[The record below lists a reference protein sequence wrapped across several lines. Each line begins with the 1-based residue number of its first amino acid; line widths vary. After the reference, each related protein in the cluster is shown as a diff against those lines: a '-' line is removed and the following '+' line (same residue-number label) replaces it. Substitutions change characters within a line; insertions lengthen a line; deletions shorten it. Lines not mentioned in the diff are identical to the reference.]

1 MAVVAKKENTLFINK
16 MLAKFRKPRSQF
28 AALMPISALSLSA
41 CGGGGGGETTP
52 IETSTVING
61 SVLKGQ
67 ITFALVYSDLN
78 KNGIFDTAEPSAFTD
93 QNGNFNLTTS
103 DASAKLI
110 ALGQVG
116 SIDKSTGA
124 SAETINFSGTSSGTV
139 ISPFSTAIT
148 EGGITSEELADSL
161 GLGEVDLLNFNPFAA
176 GVDATTA
183 LLVEKIS
190 HQLENVINSFTE
202 VTKGSGLT
210 AAQAKATAL
219 DSFATAA
226 KEKLALKE
234 TIDLSADADIDAIS
248 ANISKSM
255 TLTEA
260 EAEALTTK
268 LNTASTALKNVNTE
282 IKTVVDL
289 TSDATKGAFSLGQL
303 LKDQIT
309 ENISNG
315 ADIDLADSAKV
326 ALASANLAPS
336 ELIITSS
343 KITENATDLSVGTFS
358 ATDEDSSSLVYGLAG
373 TDAGKF
379 NLSETGELSLKAVAN
394 FEAQSSYALVLN
406 VEDAGGKKSASK
418 FQIDVENVNDAA
430 SGSVSITGTAKEGAI
445 LTADISKIIDE
456 DSSDIASIAKYQWL
470 RDGVEISGATSKEF
484 TLSQSD
490 VASALSL
497 NVSYKDGSDTTE
509 TFSSSATAQ
518 VENVNDAPSGVLRI
532 LGTPAQEDIL
542 SADISGLSDTD
553 GLGAFSYQWMRDG
566 TAISDETNTTLALSE
581 VDVGKKIS
589 VTVTYTDQQGTSETV
604 TSTSTNAISN
614 KNDLPTGSVT
624 LSGEAIEGQVL
635 SLDTSTIAD
644 ADGLGGFSVSWLRDG
659 ETISGAISSNYTL
672 TQQDVGASV
681 SGKVTY
687 VDGGGIT
694 ESLATSAT
702 AEIEN
707 VNDAPT
713 GSIIIS
719 GSNSEGSTLTLDTS
733 SVVDEDGLGSLTI
746 VWKAGD
752 IAITGAN
759 TSTYILTSS
768 EIGKTI
774 SAQVSYTD
782 GQGASETLTS
792 ASTLKVTNV
801 NAEPTGSLRIT
812 GTTAQ
817 GETLT
822 ADTSSIADADGL
834 GALSYQWMRDGTK
847 ITGETNASYTTANAD
862 VGTKLSATVSYTD
875 LQGTS
880 ETVSSASTNAIANK
894 NDAPTGNLVL
904 SGSNTESTTLHVDA
918 SGIADADGLGDF
930 TFTWFRDGEEIIN
943 TDTWSGGNVSV
954 QELVMSD
961 SQIQERKDVAGSE
974 KVLKIYISQGGDDIV
989 HNRNS
994 GEELSKSLTPE
1005 AWQLAYM
1012 RDNMAKLEKYI
1023 DIDFQEVSAKAES
1036 DVMFGIHPVPNKDS
1050 VSSFG
1055 EFKGSTLMMSH
1066 PGGLASPLHLETDP
1080 TKVVHTDSSKA
1091 IQTDVF
1097 LHELGHLIGLEHPWD
1112 MKEGDND
1119 QAVLTFD
1126 DPHTATLMGND
1137 GYRALNGEYLTGSE
1151 GWFYDI
1157 DMAAL
1162 ISIWGAA
1169 GATKSQF
1176 EVLQEDVGK
1185 TITATVTYTDKGGVI
1200 ETVTS
1205 NAIAAIQNVNYEPM
1219 GSINISGD
1227 AKKGSTLTLDT
1238 STLKDEDGLGTF
1250 SIEWLRDSQTIEG
1263 EEASTYTLTS
1273 SDVGKTLSAKIEY
1286 TDGQGTSEILYS
1298 TATTTVENV
1307 IPKGYTSGNIIL
1319 DSTNGTWFDR
1329 SIEVYGIEL
1338 VIAGAVAG
1346 QEKVPDEWAM
1356 KAAQTIKLMIDPD
1369 AAGVDATSQAN
1380 MIATLAGDAG
1390 TWHAGLA
1397 TGQRIGYGGGDD
1409 YNPNPLTDSGVA
1421 SYEGYETWLD
1431 SGVQNDM
1438 VWYQNSSNGA
1448 VSTAGD
1454 TDIQELLE
1462 HLMHTIHLYGVR
1474 GGVTGSEA
1482 ALNADVEQAGWNSTE
1497 LYLALKEA
1505 VDNGAFDISGY
1516 GDADYT
1522 NPNTYGVA
1530 SKEYTYV
1537 LNFGM
1542 WEFGSEF
1549 WPDKDA
1555 NGLGSLAGEWADN
1568 VRTPAGVQENNP
1580 LGYELFNKYFAPVL
1594 SKPDVATLRSMFQ
1607 DNDGGLS
1614 GYVADVFSESI
1625 GAISVINSGTK
1636 NAPVLDFYLDET
1648 KDKDSDGVT
1657 LLDDVILTF
1666 DPTAASF
1673 TSFSFANGFL
1683 GAANED
1689 SSADGTITFGAIAI
1703 SGVST
1708 DNPLF
1713 TMTMSDLDSSADFH
1727 LTVSDLNVDG
1737 VDLIGSTLIIQ
1748 EILLKNTL
1756 IVFNNVK
1763 QSKHNATRSIVC
1775 DASAA

>member
-1 MAVVAKKENTLFINK
+1 MTMAHKKENTLLINK
-16 MLAKFRKPRSQF
+16 MLAKFRKPQSQF

-41 CGGGGGGETTP
+41 CGGGGGGGTTP
-52 IETSTVING
+52 IETSTVVNG

-67 ITFALVYSDLN
+67 ITNALVFSDLN
-78 KNGIFDTAEPSAFTD
+78 SNGIFDTAEPSAFTD
-93 QNGNFNLTTS
+93 ENGNFNLTTS

-124 SAETINFSGTSSGTV
+124 SAENIDFSGTSSGTV
-139 ISPFSTAIT
+139 ISPFSTVIT
-148 EGGITSEELADSL
+148 EGGMTSEELADSL
-161 GLGEVDLLNFNPFAA
+161 GLGDVDLLNFNPFAA

-183 LLVEKIS
+183 LLVEKTS

-219 DSFATAA
+219 DSFAAAA

-234 TIDLSADADIDAIS
+234 TIDLSTDADVTAIS
-248 ANISKSM
+248 ANIAKSM
-255 TLTEA
+255 TLTVA

-289 TSDATKGAFSLGQL
+289 TSNATKGAFSLGQL

-315 ADIDLADSAKV
+315 ADIDLIDSAKV

-343 KITENATDLSVGTFS
+343 SITENATDLAVGTFS
-358 ATDEDSSSLVYGLAG
+358 ATDEDASSLVYGLAG

-379 NLSETGELSLKAVAN
+379 NLSETGQLSLKAVAN
-394 FEAQSSYALVLN
+394 FEAQSSYDVVLN

-430 SGSVSITGTAKEGAI
+430 SGSVSITGTAKEGAV

-456 DSSDIASIAKYQWL
+456 DSSDIASIAEYQWL

-518 VENVNDAPSGVLRI
+518 VENVNDAPSGI
-532 LGTPAQEDIL
+532 LKISGTPAQEDIL
-542 SADISGLSDTD
+542 TADTSGLSDTD
-553 GLGAFSYQWMRDG
+553 GLGTFSYQWMRDE
-566 TAISDETNTTLALSE
+566 TAISGETNTILTLGE
-581 VDVGKKIS
+581 TDVGKKIS

-604 TSTSTNAISN
+604 TSASTNAISN

-644 ADGLGGFSVSWLRDG
+644 ADGLGDFSISWLRDG
-659 ETISGAISSNYTL
+659 ETISGATSSNYTL

-702 AEIEN
+702 AIIEN

-733 SVVDEDGLGSLTI
+733 SVVDEDGLGSLII

-752 IAITGAN
+752 TAIAGAN

-792 ASTLKVTNV
+792 ASTLMVTNV
-801 NAEPTGSLRIT
+801 NTEPTGSLRIT

-834 GALSYQWMRDGTK
+834 GALSYQWMRDGIK
-847 ITGETNASYTTANAD
+847 ITGETNSTYTTVDAD
-862 VGTKLSATVSYTD
+862 VGAKLSAAVTYTD
-875 LQGTS
+875 LQGTA
-880 ETVSSASTNAIANK
+880 ETLTSASTTAIANK
-894 NDAPTGNLVL
+894 NDAPTGSLVL
-904 SGSNTESTTLHVDA
+904 SGSNTESTTLHADA

-961 SQIQERKDVAGSE
+961 SEIQARKDVAGAE

-989 HNRNS
+989 HNRTS

-1012 RDNMAKLEKYI
+1012 RDNMTKLEKYI
-1023 DIDFQEVSAKAES
+1023 DIDFQEVSTKAES
-1036 DVMFGIHPVPNKDS
+1036 DAMFVIHPVPNKDS

-1066 PGGLASPLHLETDP
+1066 SGGLASPLHLETDP
-1080 TKVVHTDSSKA
+1080 TKVVHTDQSKA
-1091 IQTDVF
+1091 TQIETF
-1097 LHELGHLIGLEHPWD
+1097 LHELGHLIGLDHPWD

-1119 QAVLTFD
+1119 QAVLTSD
-1126 DPHTATLMGND
+1126 DPHTATLMGY
-1137 GYRALNGEYLTGSE
+1137 GGQALNGEYPNAGNE

-1157 DMAAL
+1157 DTAAL

-1176 EVLQEDVGK
+1176 EVLQEDIGK

-1205 NAIAAIQNVNYEPM
+1205 NTIAAIQNVNYDPF

-1238 STLKDEDGLGTF
+1238 TSVKDEDGLGTF
-1250 SIEWLRDSQTIEG
+1250 SIEWLRDDFQTIVG
-1263 EEASTYTLTS
+1263 EAASTYTLTS
-1273 SDVGKTLSAKIEY
+1273 SDVGKTILAKIEY

-1298 TATTTVENV
+1298 SATTTVENV
-1307 IPKGYTSGNIIL
+1307 IAKGYTSGNIIL

-1338 VIAGAVAG
+1338 VIAGEVAG
-1346 QEKVPDEWAM
+1346 QEKVPDEWA
-1356 KAAQTIKLMIDPD
+1356 KKTAETIKLLINPD
-1369 AAGVDATSQAN
+1369 AVSVDATSQAN

-1454 TDIQELLE
+1454 NDIQELLE

-1482 ALNADVEQAGWNSTE
+1482 ALNADVEQAGWDSTE
-1497 LYLALKEA
+1497 LYFALKEA

-1522 NPNTYGVA
+1522 NPNTYAVA

-1555 NGLGSLAGEWADN
+1555 NGLGSLAPEWADN

-1636 NAPVLDFYLDET
+1636 SAPVLDFYLDET
-1648 KDKDSDGVT
+1648 KDPDDDGVSS
-1657 LLDDVILTF
+1657 LDVILTF
-1666 DPTAASF
+1666 DPTDASF
-1673 TSFSFANGFL
+1673 TSFSYANGFL
-1683 GAANED
+1683 GAANDAFAE
-1689 SSADGTITFGAIAI
+1689 DGTITFAAIALPGI
-1703 SGVST
+1703 SADS
-1708 DNPLF
+1708 PLF
-1713 TMTMSDLDSSADFH
+1713 TMTMSDLDSSADFF

-1737 VDLIGSTLIIQ
+1737 SILDGSTLI
-1748 EILLKNTL
+1748 
-1756 IVFNNVK
+1756 V
-1763 QSKHNATRSIVC
+1763 
-1775 DASAA
+1775 

>member
-1 MAVVAKKENTLFINK
+1 MTMAHKKENTLLINK
-16 MLAKFRKPRSQF
+16 MLAKFRKPQSQF

-41 CGGGGGGETTP
+41 CGGGGGGGGGGTTP
-52 IETSTVING
+52 IETSTVVNG

-67 ITFALVYSDLN
+67 ITNALVFSDLN
-78 KNGIFDTAEPSAFTD
+78 SNGIFDTAEPSAFTD
-93 QNGNFNLTTS
+93 ENGNFNLTTS

-124 SAETINFSGTSSGTV
+124 SAENIDFSGTSSGTV
-139 ISPFSTAIT
+139 ISPFSTVIT
-148 EGGITSEELADSL
+148 EGGMTSEELADSL
-161 GLGEVDLLNFNPFAA
+161 GLGDVDLLNFNPFAA

-183 LLVEKIS
+183 LLVEKTS

-219 DSFATAA
+219 DSFAAAA

-234 TIDLSADADIDAIS
+234 TIDLSTDADVTAIS
-248 ANISKSM
+248 ANIAKSM
-255 TLTEA
+255 TLTVA

-289 TSDATKGAFSLGQL
+289 TSNATKGAFSLGQL

-315 ADIDLADSAKV
+315 ADIDLVDSAKV

-336 ELIITSS
+336 ALIITSS
-343 KITENATDLSVGTFS
+343 RITENATDLSVGTFS

-379 NLSETGELSLKAVAN
+379 NLSETGQLSLKAVAN
-394 FEAQSSYALVLN
+394 FEAQSSYDVVLN

-430 SGSVSITGTAKEGAI
+430 SGSVSITGTAKEGAV

-456 DSSDIASIAKYQWL
+456 DSSDIASIAEYQWL

-518 VENVNDAPSGVLRI
+518 VENVNDAPRGI
-532 LGTPAQEDIL
+532 LKISGTPAQEDIL
-542 SADISGLSDTD
+542 TADTSGLSDTD
-553 GLGAFSYQWMRDG
+553 GLGTFSYQWMRDE
-566 TAISDETNTTLALSE
+566 TAISGETSTILTLGE
-581 VDVGKKIS
+581 TDVGKKIS

-604 TSTSTNAISN
+604 TSASTNAISN

-644 ADGLGGFSVSWLRDG
+644 ADGLGDFSISWLRDG
-659 ETISGAISSNYTL
+659 ETISGATSSNYTL

-702 AEIEN
+702 AIIEN

-733 SVVDEDGLGSLTI
+733 SVVDEDGLGSLII

-752 IAITGAN
+752 TAIAGAN

-792 ASTLKVTNV
+792 ASTLIVTNV
-801 NAEPTGSLRIT
+801 NTEPTGSLRIT

-834 GALSYQWMRDGTK
+834 GALSYQWLRDGTK
-847 ITGETNASYTTANAD
+847 ITGETNSSYTTVDAD
-862 VGTKLSATVSYTD
+862 VGAKLSATVTYTD
-875 LQGTS
+875 LQGTA
-880 ETVSSASTNAIANK
+880 ETLTSASTTAIANK
-894 NDAPTGNLVL
+894 NDAPTGSLVL
-904 SGSNTESTTLHVDA
+904 SGSNTESTTLHADA

-961 SQIQERKDVAGSE
+961 SEIQARKDVAGAE

-989 HNRNS
+989 HNRTS

-1012 RDNMAKLEKYI
+1012 RDNMTKLEKYI
-1023 DIDFQEVSAKAES
+1023 DIDFQEVSTKAES
-1036 DVMFGIHPVPNKDS
+1036 DAMFVIHPVPNKDS

-1066 PGGLASPLHLETDP
+1066 SGGLASPLHLETDP
-1080 TKVVHTDSSKA
+1080 TKVVHTDQSKA
-1091 IQTDVF
+1091 TQIETF

-1112 MKEGDND
+1112 MKDGDND
-1119 QAVLTFD
+1119 QAVLTSD
-1126 DPHTATLMGND
+1126 DPTTATLMGY
-1137 GYRALNGEYLTGSE
+1137 GGQALNGEYPNAGNE

-1205 NAIAAIQNVNYEPM
+1205 NTIAAIQNVNYDPF

-1238 STLKDEDGLGTF
+1238 TSVKDEDGLGTF
-1250 SIEWLRDSQTIEG
+1250 SIEWLRDDFQTIVG
-1263 EEASTYTLTS
+1263 EAASTYTLTS
-1273 SDVGKTLSAKIEY
+1273 SDVGKTILAKIEY

-1298 TATTTVENV
+1298 SATATVENV
-1307 IPKGYTSGNIIL
+1307 IAKGYTSGNIIL

-1338 VIAGAVAG
+1338 VIAGEVAG
-1346 QEKVPDEWAM
+1346 QEKVPDEWA
-1356 KAAQTIKLMIDPD
+1356 KKTAETIKLLINPD
-1369 AAGVDATSQAN
+1369 AVSVDATSQAN

-1409 YNPNPLTDSGVA
+1409 YNPSPLTDSGIA

-1454 TDIQELLE
+1454 NDIQELLE

-1482 ALNADVEQAGWNSTE
+1482 ALNADVEQAGWDSTE
-1497 LYLALKEA
+1497 LFFALKEA
-1505 VDNGAFDISGY
+1505 VDNGAFDIRGY

-1522 NPNTYGVA
+1522 NPNTYAVA

-1614 GYVADVFSESI
+1614 GYVADAFSESI

-1636 NAPVLDFYLDET
+1636 SAPVLDFYLDET
-1648 KDKDSDGVT
+1648 KDPDDDGVSS
-1657 LLDDVILTF
+1657 LDVILTF
-1666 DPTAASF
+1666 DPTDASF
-1673 TSFSFANGFL
+1673 TSFSYANDFL
-1683 GAANED
+1683 GAAND
-1689 SSADGTITFGAIAI
+1689 ASAEDGTITFAAIALPGI
-1703 SGVST
+1703 ST
-1708 DNPLF
+1708 DSPLF
-1713 TMTMSDLDSSADFH
+1713 TMTMSDLDSSADFF

-1737 VDLIGSTLIIQ
+1737 SILDGSTLI
-1748 EILLKNTL
+1748 
-1756 IVFNNVK
+1756 V
-1763 QSKHNATRSIVC
+1763 
-1775 DASAA
+1775 

>member
-1 MAVVAKKENTLFINK
+1 MTVAHKKENTLLINK
-16 MLAKFRKPRSQF
+16 MLAKFRKPQSQF
-28 AALMPISALSLSA
+28 AALMPISAMSLSA
-41 CGGGGGGETTP
+41 CGGGGGGGTTP

-67 ITFALVYSDLN
+67 ITNALVFSDLN
-78 KNGIFDTAEPSAFTD
+78 SNGIFDTAEPSAFTD
-93 QNGNFNLTTS
+93 ENGNFNLTTS

-116 SIDKSTGA
+116 SIDQSTGA
-124 SAETINFSGTSSGTV
+124 SAENIDFSGTSSGTV
-139 ISPFSTAIT
+139 ISPFSTVIT
-148 EGGITSEELADSL
+148 EGGMTSEELAESL
-161 GLGEVDLLNFNPFAA
+161 GLGDVDLLNFNPFAA

-183 LLVEKIS
+183 LLVEKTS

-210 AAQAKATAL
+210 DAQAKATAL

-234 TIDLSADADIDAIS
+234 TIDLSADADVTAIS
-248 ANISKSM
+248 ANIAKSM

-268 LNTASTALKNVNTE
+268 LNTASTALKNINTE

-315 ADIDLADSAKV
+315 ADIDLVDSAKV

-336 ELIITSS
+336 ALIITSS
-343 KITENATDLSVGTFS
+343 RITENATDLSVGTFS

-379 NLSETGELSLKAVAN
+379 NLSETGQLSLKAVAN
-394 FEAQSSYALVLN
+394 FEAQSSYDVVLN

-430 SGSVSITGTAKEGAI
+430 SGSVSITGTAKEGAV

-456 DSSDIASIAKYQWL
+456 DSSDIASIAEYQWL

-518 VENVNDAPSGVLRI
+518 VENVNDAPSGVLKI
-532 LGTPAQEDIL
+532 SGTPAQEDIL
-542 SADISGLSDTD
+542 TADTSGLSDTD
-553 GLGAFSYQWMRDG
+553 GLGAFSYQWMRDE
-566 TAISDETNTTLALSE
+566 TAISGETSTTLTLGE
-581 VDVGKKIS
+581 TDVGKKIS

-604 TSTSTNAISN
+604 TSASTNAISN

-644 ADGLGGFSVSWLRDG
+644 ADGLGDFSISWLRDG
-659 ETISGAISSNYTL
+659 ETISNATSSNYTL
-672 TQQDVGASV
+672 TQQDVGSSV

-702 AEIEN
+702 AIIEN

-792 ASTLKVTNV
+792 ASTLIVTNV
-801 NAEPTGSLRIT
+801 NTEPTGSLRIT

-822 ADTSSIADADGL
+822 VDTSSIADADGL
-834 GALSYQWMRDGTK
+834 GALSYQWLRDGTK
-847 ITGETNASYTTANAD
+847 ITGETNSSYTTVDAD
-862 VGTKLSATVSYTD
+862 VGVKLSATVTYTD
-875 LQGTS
+875 LQGTA
-880 ETVSSASTNAIANK
+880 ETLTSASTTAIADK
-894 NDAPTGNLVL
+894 NDTPTGSLVL
-904 SGSNTESTTLHVDA
+904 SGSNTESTTLHADA

-961 SQIQERKDVAGSE
+961 SEIQARKDVAGAE

-989 HNRNS
+989 HNRTS

-1023 DIDFQEVSAKAES
+1023 DIDFQEVSTKAES
-1036 DVMFGIHPVPNKDS
+1036 DAMFVIHPVPNKDS

-1066 PGGLASPLHLETDP
+1066 SGGLASPLHLETDP
-1080 TKVVHTDSSKA
+1080 TKVVHTDQSKA
-1091 IQTDVF
+1091 TQIETF
-1097 LHELGHLIGLEHPWD
+1097 LHELGHLLGLEHPWD
-1112 MKEGDND
+1112 MKDGDND

-1126 DPHTATLMGND
+1126 DLHSATQMGY
-1137 GYRALNGEYLTGSE
+1137 GGQALNGEYTRSGDE
-1151 GWFYDI
+1151 GWYYDI

-1169 GATKSQF
+1169 SATKSQF
-1176 EVLQEDVGK
+1176 EVLQDDVGK

-1205 NAIAAIQNVNYEPM
+1205 NTIAAIQNVNYAPT
-1219 GSINISGD
+1219 GSITISGD
-1227 AKKGSTLTLDT
+1227 AKKGSILTLDT
-1238 STLKDEDGLGTF
+1238 STVKDEDGLGTF
-1250 SIEWLRDSQTIEG
+1250 SIEWLRDSLTIEG

-1273 SDVGKTLSAKIEY
+1273 SDVSKTLSAKITY
-1286 TDGQGTSEILYS
+1286 TDLQGTPETLFSA
-1298 TATTTVENV
+1298 ATTTV
-1307 IPKGYTSGNIIL
+1307 
-1319 DSTNGTWFDR
+1319 
-1329 SIEVYGIEL
+1329 
-1338 VIAGAVAG
+1338 A
-1346 QEKVPDEWAM
+1346 
-1356 KAAQTIKLMIDPD
+1356 D
-1369 AAGVDATSQAN
+1369 A
-1380 MIATLAGDAG
+1380 
-1390 TWHAGLA
+1390 
-1397 TGQRIGYGGGDD
+1397 
-1409 YNPNPLTDSGVA
+1409 
-1421 SYEGYETWLD
+1421 
-1431 SGVQNDM
+1431 
-1438 VWYQNSSNGA
+1438 
-1448 VSTAGD
+1448 
-1454 TDIQELLE
+1454 
-1462 HLMHTIHLYGVR
+1462 
-1474 GGVTGSEA
+1474 
-1482 ALNADVEQAGWNSTE
+1482 
-1497 LYLALKEA
+1497 
-1505 VDNGAFDISGY
+1505 
-1516 GDADYT
+1516 
-1522 NPNTYGVA
+1522 
-1530 SKEYTYV
+1530 
-1537 LNFGM
+1537 
-1542 WEFGSEF
+1542 
-1549 WPDKDA
+1549 
-1555 NGLGSLAGEWADN
+1555 
-1568 VRTPAGVQENNP
+1568 
-1580 LGYELFNKYFAPVL
+1580 
-1594 SKPDVATLRSMFQ
+1594 
-1607 DNDGGLS
+1607 
-1614 GYVADVFSESI
+1614 FSESI

-1636 NAPVLDFYLDET
+1636 NAPILDFYLDET
-1648 KDKDSDGVT
+1648 KDKDADGVT
-1657 LLDDVILTF
+1657 SLDVILTF
-1666 DPTAASF
+1666 DPIGASF
-1673 TSFSFANGFL
+1673 TSFSYANGFI

-1689 SSADGTITFGAIAI
+1689 SSTDGTVTFGAIAI

-1713 TMTMSDLDSSADFH
+1713 TMTMSDLDSSADFL

-1737 VDLIGSTLIIQ
+1737 VDLIGSTLII
-1748 EILLKNTL
+1748 
-1756 IVFNNVK
+1756 
-1763 QSKHNATRSIVC
+1763 
-1775 DASAA
+1775 

>member
-1 MAVVAKKENTLFINK
+1 MTMAHKKENTLLINK
-16 MLAKFRKPRSQF
+16 MLAKFRKPQSQF

-41 CGGGGGGETTP
+41 CGGGGGGGGGTTP
-52 IETSTVING
+52 IETSTVVNG

-67 ITFALVYSDLN
+67 ITNALVFSDLN
-78 KNGIFDTAEPSAFTD
+78 SNGIFDTAEPSAFTD
-93 QNGNFNLTTS
+93 ENGNFNLTTS

-124 SAETINFSGTSSGTV
+124 SAENIDFSGTSSGTV
-139 ISPFSTAIT
+139 ISPFSTVIT
-148 EGGITSEELADSL
+148 EGGMTSEELADSL
-161 GLGEVDLLNFNPFAA
+161 GLGDVDLLNFNPFAA

-183 LLVEKIS
+183 LLVEKTS

-219 DSFATAA
+219 DSFAAAA

-234 TIDLSADADIDAIS
+234 TIDLSTDADVTAIS
-248 ANISKSM
+248 ANIAKSM
-255 TLTEA
+255 TLTVA

-289 TSDATKGAFSLGQL
+289 TSNATKGAFSLGQL

-315 ADIDLADSAKV
+315 ADIDLIDSAKV

-343 KITENATDLSVGTFS
+343 SITENATDLAVGTFS
-358 ATDEDSSSLVYGLAG
+358 ATDEDASSLVYGLAG

-379 NLSETGELSLKAVAN
+379 NLSETGQLSLKAVAN
-394 FEAQSSYALVLN
+394 FEAQSSYDVVLN

-430 SGSVSITGTAKEGAI
+430 SGSVSITGTAKEGAV

-456 DSSDIASIAKYQWL
+456 DSSDIASIAEYQWL

-518 VENVNDAPSGVLRI
+518 VENVNDAPSGI
-532 LGTPAQEDIL
+532 LKISGTPAQEDIL
-542 SADISGLSDTD
+542 TADTSGLSDTD
-553 GLGAFSYQWMRDG
+553 GLGTFSYQWMRDE
-566 TAISDETNTTLALSE
+566 TAISGETSTILTLGE
-581 VDVGKKIS
+581 TDVGKKIS

-604 TSTSTNAISN
+604 TSASTNAISN

-644 ADGLGGFSVSWLRDG
+644 ADGLGDFSISWLRDG
-659 ETISGAISSNYTL
+659 ETISGATSSNYTL

-702 AEIEN
+702 AIIEN

-733 SVVDEDGLGSLTI
+733 SVVDEDGLGSLII

-752 IAITGAN
+752 TAIAGAN

-792 ASTLKVTNV
+792 ASTLMVTNV
-801 NAEPTGSLRIT
+801 NTEPTGSLRIT

-834 GALSYQWMRDGTK
+834 GALSYQWMRDGIK
-847 ITGETNASYTTANAD
+847 ITGETNSIYTTVDAD
-862 VGTKLSATVSYTD
+862 VGAKLSAAVTYTD
-875 LQGTS
+875 LQGTA
-880 ETVSSASTNAIANK
+880 ETLTSASTTAIANK
-894 NDAPTGNLVL
+894 NDAPTGSLVL
-904 SGSNTESTTLHVDA
+904 SGSNTESTTLHADA

-961 SQIQERKDVAGSE
+961 SEIQARKDVAGAE

-989 HNRNS
+989 HNRTS

-1012 RDNMAKLEKYI
+1012 RDNMTKLEKYI
-1023 DIDFQEVSAKAES
+1023 DIDFQEVSTKAES
-1036 DVMFGIHPVPNKDS
+1036 DAMFVIHPVPNKDS

-1066 PGGLASPLHLETDP
+1066 SGGLASPLHLETDP
-1080 TKVVHTDSSKA
+1080 TKVVHTDQSKA
-1091 IQTDVF
+1091 TQIETF

-1112 MKEGDND
+1112 MKDGDND
-1119 QAVLTFD
+1119 QAVLTSD
-1126 DPHTATLMGND
+1126 DPHTATLMGY
-1137 GYRALNGEYLTGSE
+1137 GGQALNGEYPNAGNE

-1157 DMAAL
+1157 DTAAL

-1205 NAIAAIQNVNYEPM
+1205 NTIAAIQNVNYDPF

-1238 STLKDEDGLGTF
+1238 TSVKDEDGLGTF
-1250 SIEWLRDSQTIEG
+1250 SIEWLRDDFQTIVG
-1263 EEASTYTLTS
+1263 EAASTYTLTS
-1273 SDVGKTLSAKIEY
+1273 SDVGKTILAKIEY

-1298 TATTTVENV
+1298 SATTTVENV
-1307 IPKGYTSGNIIL
+1307 IAKGYTSGNIIL

-1338 VIAGAVAG
+1338 VIAGEVAG
-1346 QEKVPDEWAM
+1346 QEKVPDEWA
-1356 KAAQTIKLMIDPD
+1356 KKTAETIKLLINPD
-1369 AAGVDATSQAN
+1369 AVSVDATSQAN

-1454 TDIQELLE
+1454 NDIQELLE

-1482 ALNADVEQAGWNSTE
+1482 ALNADVEQAGWDSTE
-1497 LYLALKEA
+1497 LYFALKEA

-1522 NPNTYGVA
+1522 NPNTYAVA

-1555 NGLGSLAGEWADN
+1555 NGLGSLAPEWADN

-1636 NAPVLDFYLDET
+1636 SAPVLDFYLDET
-1648 KDKDSDGVT
+1648 KDPDDDGVSS
-1657 LLDDVILTF
+1657 LDVILTF
-1666 DPTAASF
+1666 DPTDASF
-1673 TSFSFANGFL
+1673 TSFSYANGFL
-1683 GAANED
+1683 GAANDAFAE
-1689 SSADGTITFGAIAI
+1689 DGTITFAAIALPGI
-1703 SGVST
+1703 SADS
-1708 DNPLF
+1708 PLF
-1713 TMTMSDLDSSADFH
+1713 TMTMSDLDSSADFF

-1737 VDLIGSTLIIQ
+1737 SILDGSTLI
-1748 EILLKNTL
+1748 
-1756 IVFNNVK
+1756 V
-1763 QSKHNATRSIVC
+1763 
-1775 DASAA
+1775 

>member
-1 MAVVAKKENTLFINK
+1 MTL
-16 MLAKFRKPRSQF
+16 
-28 AALMPISALSLSA
+28 
-41 CGGGGGGETTP
+41 
-52 IETSTVING
+52 
-61 SVLKGQ
+61 
-67 ITFALVYSDLN
+67 
-78 KNGIFDTAEPSAFTD
+78 
-93 QNGNFNLTTS
+93 
-103 DASAKLI
+103 
-110 ALGQVG
+110 
-116 SIDKSTGA
+116 
-124 SAETINFSGTSSGTV
+124 
-139 ISPFSTAIT
+139 
-148 EGGITSEELADSL
+148 
-161 GLGEVDLLNFNPFAA
+161 DLLNFNPFVG
-176 GVDATTA
+176 GVDAATA
-183 LLVEKIS
+183 LLVEKTS
-190 HQLENVINSFTE
+190 HQLENVINSFIE

-210 AAQAKATAL
+210 AAQAKEIAL
-219 DSFATAA
+219 DSFAAAA
-226 KEKLALKE
+226 KEKLALNE
-234 TIDLSADADIDAIS
+234 TIDLSTDADVTAIS
-248 ANISKSM
+248 ANITKSI
-255 TLTEA
+255 TLTVS

-268 LNTASTALKNVNTE
+268 LNTASTALKNVNLE
-282 IKTVVDL
+282 VKTVVDL
-289 TSDATKGAFSLGQL
+289 TSDATKGVFSLGQL
-303 LKDQIT
+303 LTDQIA
-309 ENISNG
+309 ENILNG
-315 ADIDLADSAKV
+315 ANIDLVDSTKV
-326 ALASANLAPS
+326 TLAATNLAPS
-336 ELIITSS
+336 EIKITSS
-343 KITENATDLSVGTFS
+343 KITENATDLAVGTFS
-358 ATDEDSSSLVYGLAG
+358 AKDEDSSSLVYGLAG

-379 NLSETGELSLKAVAN
+379 HLSETGELSLKAVAN
-394 FEAQSSYALVLN
+394 FEAQSSYSLVLN
-406 VEDAGGKKSASK
+406 VKDAGGKKSASK
-418 FQIDVENVNDAA
+418 FEIEVENVNDVAT
-430 SGSVSITGTAKEGAI
+430 GSVEIIGNATQGAV

-456 DSSDIASIAKYQWL
+456 DSSDIASIAEYQWL
-470 RDGVEISGATSKEF
+470 RDGVEITGATSKEF

-497 NVSYKDGSDTTE
+497 NVSYNDGSDTTE

-518 VENVNDAPSGVLRI
+518 VENVNDAPSGILRI

-542 SADISGLSDTD
+542 TADTSGLSDTD

-566 TAISDETNTTLALSE
+566 TAISGETNTTLALSE

-604 TSTSTNAISN
+604 TSASTNAISN

-644 ADGLGGFSVSWLRDG
+644 ADGLGDFSISWLRDG
-659 ETISGAISSNYTL
+659 ETISGATSSNYTL

-702 AEIEN
+702 AIIEN

-752 IAITGAN
+752 TAIAGAN

-792 ASTLKVTNV
+792 ASTLTVTNV
-801 NAEPTGSLRIT
+801 NAEPTGSLIIT

-817 GETLT
+817 GEILT
-822 ADTSSIADADGL
+822 ADASSIVDGDGL
-834 GALSYQWMRDGTK
+834 GSTFISVVAGRNKYRLAKQMRVILLLMPTSG
-847 ITGETNASYTTANAD
+847 A
-862 VGTKLSATVSYTD
+862 KLSATVSYTD

-930 TFTWFRDGEEIIN
+930 TFTWFRDGEEITN

-989 HNRNS
+989 HNRTS

-1023 DIDFQEVSAKAES
+1023 DIDFQEVSSKAES
-1036 DVMFGIHPVPNKDS
+1036 DVMFVIHPVPNKDS

-1066 PGGLASPLHLETDP
+1066 SGGLASPLHLETDP
-1080 TKVVHTDSSKA
+1080 TKVVHTDQSKA
-1091 IQTDVF
+1091 TQIETF

-1112 MKEGDND
+1112 MKDGDND
-1119 QAVLTFD
+1119 QAVLTSD
-1126 DPHTATLMGND
+1126 DLHTATQMGY
-1137 GYRALNGEYLTGSE
+1137 GGQALNGEYTRSGDE
-1151 GWFYDI
+1151 GWYYDI

-1169 GATKSQF
+1169 SATKSQF
-1176 EVLQEDVGK
+1176 EVLQDDVGK

-1205 NAIAAIQNVNYEPM
+1205 NTIAAIQNVNYAPT
-1219 GSINISGD
+1219 GSITISGD
-1227 AKKGSTLTLDT
+1227 AKKGSILTLDT
-1238 STLKDEDGLGTF
+1238 STVKDEDGLGTF
-1250 SIEWLRDSQTIEG
+1250 SIEWLRDSLTIEG

-1273 SDVGKTLSAKIEY
+1273 SDVSKTLSAKITY
-1286 TDGQGTSEILYS
+1286 TDLQGTPETFFSA
-1298 TATTTVENV
+1298 ATTTVENV

-1338 VIAGAVAG
+1338 VIAGEVSG
-1346 QEKVPDEWAM
+1346 QKKVPDEWAM
-1356 KAAQTIKLMIDPD
+1356 KTAQTIKLMIDPD
-1369 AAGVDATSQAN
+1369 AAGVDVTSQTN
-1380 MIATLAGDAG
+1380 MIATLAGDEG
-1390 TWHAGLA
+1390 TWHAGLG

-1421 SYEGYETWLD
+1421 SYAGYETWLD
-1431 SGVQNDM
+1431 SSVQNDM

-1448 VSTAGD
+1448 VSTEGD

-1482 ALNADVEQAGWNSTE
+1482 ALNADVDQAGWNSTE
-1497 LYLALKEA
+1497 LYFALKEA

-1522 NPNTYGVA
+1522 NPNTYAVA
-1530 SKEYTYV
+1530 SKEYTYL

-1657 LLDDVILTF
+1657 SLDVILTF
-1666 DPTAASF
+1666 DTTAASF
-1673 TSFSFANGFL
+1673 TSFSYADGFI
-1683 GAANED
+1683 GAANDD
-1689 SSADGTITFGAIAI
+1689 SSADGNITFGAIAI
-1703 SGVST
+1703 SGISS

-1713 TMTMSDLDSSADFH
+1713 TMTMSDLDSSADFL

-1737 VDLIGSTLIIQ
+1737 VDLSGSALII
-1748 EILLKNTL
+1748 
-1756 IVFNNVK
+1756 
-1763 QSKHNATRSIVC
+1763 
-1775 DASAA
+1775 

>member
-1 MAVVAKKENTLFINK
+1 MAVGHKKENTLFINK
-16 MLAKFRKPRSQF
+16 MLAKFRKPQTQF

-41 CGGGGGGETTP
+41 CGGGETTP

-93 QNGNFNLTTS
+93 ENGNFNLTTS

-139 ISPFSTAIT
+139 ISPFSTVIT

-183 LLVEKIS
+183 VLVEKIS

-219 DSFATAA
+219 DSFAAAA

-315 ADIDLADSAKV
+315 ADIDLVDSAKV

-497 NVSYKDGSDTTE
+497 NVSYKDGSNTTE

-518 VENVNDAPSGVLRI
+518 VENVNNAPGGVLRI

-542 SADISGLSDTD
+542 TADTSGLSDTD

-604 TSTSTNAISN
+604 TSASTNAISN

-644 ADGLGGFSVSWLRDG
+644 ADGLGDFSISWLRDG
-659 ETISGAISSNYTL
+659 ETISGATSSNYTL

-752 IAITGAN
+752 TAITGAN

-847 ITGETNASYTTANAD
+847 ITSETNSTYTTVNAD
-862 VGTKLSATVSYTD
+862 VGAKLSATVTYTD
-875 LQGTS
+875 QQGTA
-880 ETVSSASTNAIANK
+880 ETVTSASTTAIANK
-894 NDAPTGNLVL
+894 NDTPTGSVTLSGEAIEGQVL
-904 SGSNTESTTLHVDA
+904 SLDTST
-918 SGIADADGLGDF
+918 IADADGLGDF
-930 TFTWFRDGEEIIN
+930 SISWLRDGETI
-943 TDTWSGGNVSV
+943 SGASSSNYTLT
-954 QELVMSD
+954 Q
-961 SQIQERKDVAGSE
+961 QDVGA
-974 KVLKIYISQGGDDIV
+974 
-989 HNRNS
+989 
-994 GEELSKSLTPE
+994 
-1005 AWQLAYM
+1005 
-1012 RDNMAKLEKYI
+1012 
-1023 DIDFQEVSAKAES
+1023 
-1036 DVMFGIHPVPNKDS
+1036 S
-1050 VSSFG
+1050 VSGKVTFIDGGGVEETLSSSA
-1055 EFKGSTLMMSH
+1055 STKV
-1066 PGGLASPLHLETDP
+1066 TNVNDDP
-1080 TKVVHTDSSKA
+1080 T
-1091 IQTDVF
+1091 
-1097 LHELGHLIGLEHPWD
+1097 
-1112 MKEGDND
+1112 
-1119 QAVLTFD
+1119 
-1126 DPHTATLMGND
+1126 
-1137 GYRALNGEYLTGSE
+1137 
-1151 GWFYDI
+1151 
-1157 DMAAL
+1157 
-1162 ISIWGAA
+1162 
-1169 GATKSQF
+1169 
-1176 EVLQEDVGK
+1176 
-1185 TITATVTYTDKGGVI
+1185 
-1200 ETVTS
+1200 
-1205 NAIAAIQNVNYEPM
+1205 
-1219 GSINISGD
+1219 GSITISGNST
-1227 AKKGSTLTLDT
+1227 KGSTLTLDT
-1238 STLKDEDGLGTF
+1238 TTVKDEDGLGT
-1250 SIEWLRDSQTIEG
+1250 L
-1263 EEASTYTLTS
+1263 STVWKADGNEISGATGTTYVLTS
-1273 SDVGKTLSAKIEY
+1273 SEVGKAISAEISY
-1286 TDGQGTSEILYS
+1286 TDGFG
-1298 TATTTVENV
+1298 TVESL
-1307 IPKGYTSGNIIL
+1307 I
-1319 DSTNGTWFDR
+1319 STGTAKVTD
-1329 SIEVYGIEL
+1329 VL
-1338 VIAGAVAG
+1338 V
-1346 QEKVPDEWAM
+1346 
-1356 KAAQTIKLMIDPD
+1356 
-1369 AAGVDATSQAN
+1369 
-1380 MIATLAGDAG
+1380 
-1390 TWHAGLA
+1390 
-1397 TGQRIGYGGGDD
+1397 
-1409 YNPNPLTDSGVA
+1409 
-1421 SYEGYETWLD
+1421 
-1431 SGVQNDM
+1431 
-1438 VWYQNSSNGA
+1438 
-1448 VSTAGD
+1448 
-1454 TDIQELLE
+1454 
-1462 HLMHTIHLYGVR
+1462 
-1474 GGVTGSEA
+1474 
-1482 ALNADVEQAGWNSTE
+1482 
-1497 LYLALKEA
+1497 
-1505 VDNGAFDISGY
+1505 
-1516 GDADYT
+1516 
-1522 NPNTYGVA
+1522 
-1530 SKEYTYV
+1530 
-1537 LNFGM
+1537 
-1542 WEFGSEF
+1542 
-1549 WPDKDA
+1549 
-1555 NGLGSLAGEWADN
+1555 
-1568 VRTPAGVQENNP
+1568 
-1580 LGYELFNKYFAPVL
+1580 
-1594 SKPDVATLRSMFQ
+1594 
-1607 DNDGGLS
+1607 
-1614 GYVADVFSESI
+1614 ESI

-1648 KDKDSDGVT
+1648 KDKDADGVT
-1657 LLDDVILTF
+1657 SLDVILTF
-1666 DPTAASF
+1666 DPTDASF
-1673 TSFSFANGFL
+1673 TSFSYANGFI

-1689 SSADGTITFGAIAI
+1689 FSADGTITFGAIAF

-1713 TMTMSDLDSSADFH
+1713 TMTMSDLDSSADFL

-1737 VDLIGSTLIIQ
+1737 VDLVESTLII
-1748 EILLKNTL
+1748 
-1756 IVFNNVK
+1756 
-1763 QSKHNATRSIVC
+1763 
-1775 DASAA
+1775 

>member
-1 MAVVAKKENTLFINK
+1 MKSIDNSVKFNPVEKLLTQFRNKQKKVL
-16 MLAKFRKPRSQF
+16 S
-28 AALMPISALSLSA
+28 LMPLNALALSA
-41 CGGGGGGETTP
+41 CGGGSEEAEIVFTP
-52 IETSTVING
+52 VNG
-61 SVLKGQ
+61 TVLKGQ
-67 ITFALVYSDLN
+67 ITNALVFSDLN
-78 KNGIFDTAEPSAFTD
+78 SNGVFDASEPNAYTD
-93 QNGNFNLTTS
+93 ENGQFNLSTS

-110 ALGQVG
+110 ALGQAG

-124 SAETINFSGTSSGTV
+124 SGENINFSGTSSGTV
-139 ISPFSTAIT
+139 ISPFSTVIT
-148 EGGITSEELADSL
+148 EGGMSSKELADSL
-161 GLGEVDLLNFNPFAA
+161 GLGDVDLLNFNPFAS
-176 GVDATTA
+176 GVDAATA
-183 LLVEKIS
+183 LLVEKTS

-210 AAQAKATAL
+210 AAQAKEIAL
-219 DSFATAA
+219 DSFAAAA

-234 TIDLSADADIDAIS
+234 TIDLSTDADVTAIS
-248 ANISKSM
+248 ANITKSI
-255 TLTEA
+255 TLTVA
-260 EAEALTTK
+260 EAGAFTTK
-268 LNTASTALKNVNTE
+268 LNTASTALKNVNSE
-282 IKTVVDL
+282 VKTVVDL
-289 TSDATKGAFSLGQL
+289 TSDATKGVFSLGQL
-303 LKDQIT
+303 LTDQIA
-309 ENISNG
+309 ENILNG
-315 ADIDLADSAKV
+315 ANIDLVDSAKV
-326 ALASANLAPS
+326 TLAATNLAPS
-336 ELIITSS
+336 EIKITSS
-343 KITENATDLSVGTFS
+343 KITENATDLAVGTFS
-358 ATDEDSSSLVYGLAG
+358 AKDEDSSSLVYGLAG

-379 NLSETGELSLKAVAN
+379 HLSETGELSLKAVAN
-394 FEAQSSYALVLN
+394 FEAQSSYSLVLN
-406 VEDAGGKKSASK
+406 VKDAGGKKSASK
-418 FQIDVENVNDAA
+418 FEIEVENVNDIAT
-430 SGSVSITGTAKEGAI
+430 GSVEIIGNATQGAV

-456 DSSDIASIAKYQWL
+456 DSSDIASIAEYQWL
-470 RDGVEISGATSKEF
+470 RDGVEITGATSKEF

-497 NVSYKDGSDTTE
+497 NVSYNDGSDTTE
-509 TFSSSATAQ
+509 TFSSLATAQ
-518 VENVNDAPSGVLRI
+518 VENVNDAPSGILRI

-542 SADISGLSDTD
+542 TADTSGLSDTD

-604 TSTSTNAISN
+604 TSISTNAVSN

-644 ADGLGGFSVSWLRDG
+644 ADGLGDFSISWLRDG
-659 ETISGAISSNYTL
+659 ETISGATSSNYTL

-702 AEIEN
+702 AAIEN

-752 IAITGAN
+752 TAITGAN

-792 ASTLKVTNV
+792 ASTLTVTNV
-801 NAEPTGSLRIT
+801 NAEPTGSLIIT

-817 GETLT
+817 GEILT
-822 ADTSSIADADGL
+822 ADASSIVDGDGL
-834 GALSYQWMRDGTK
+834 GTLSYQWLRDG
-847 ITGETNASYTTANAD
+847 INIDGETNARYTTANAD

-904 SGSNTESTTLHVDA
+904 SGSNTESATLHVDA

-930 TFTWFRDGEEIIN
+930 TFTWFRDGEEITN

-961 SQIQERKDVAGSE
+961 SQIQERKDVASSE

-989 HNRNS
+989 HNRTS

-1012 RDNMAKLEKYI
+1012 RENMAKLEKYI
-1023 DIDFQEVSAKAES
+1023 DIDFQEVSSKAES
-1036 DVMFGIHPVPNKDS
+1036 DVMFVIHPVPNKDS

-1066 PGGLASPLHLETDP
+1066 SGGLASPLHLETDP
-1080 TKVVHTDSSKA
+1080 TKVVHTDQSKA
-1091 IQTDVF
+1091 TQIETF

-1112 MKEGDND
+1112 MKDGDND
-1119 QAVLTFD
+1119 QAVLTSD
-1126 DPHTATLMGND
+1126 DLHTATQMGY
-1137 GYRALNGEYLTGSE
+1137 GGQALNGEYTRSGDE
-1151 GWFYDI
+1151 GWYYDI

-1169 GATKSQF
+1169 SATKSQF
-1176 EVLQEDVGK
+1176 EVLQDDVGK
-1185 TITATVTYTDKGGVI
+1185 TITATVTYTDKGGVV

-1205 NAIAAIQNVNYEPM
+1205 NTIAAIQNVNYAPT
-1219 GSINISGD
+1219 GSITISGD
-1227 AKKGSTLTLDT
+1227 AKKGSILTLDT
-1238 STLKDEDGLGTF
+1238 STVKDEDGLGTF
-1250 SIEWLRDSQTIEG
+1250 SIEWLRDSLTIEG

-1273 SDVGKTLSAKIEY
+1273 SDVSKTLSAKVTY
-1286 TDGQGTSEILYS
+1286 TDLQGTPETFFSD
-1298 TATTTVENV
+1298 ATTTVENV

-1338 VIAGAVAG
+1338 VIAGEVSG
-1346 QEKVPDEWAM
+1346 QKKVPDEWAM
-1356 KAAQTIKLMIDPD
+1356 KTAQTIKLMIDPD

-1380 MIATLAGDAG
+1380 MIATLAGDEG
-1390 TWHAGLA
+1390 TWHAGLG

-1421 SYEGYETWLD
+1421 SYAGYATWLD
-1431 SGVQNDM
+1431 SSVQNDM

-1448 VSTAGD
+1448 VSTEGD

-1497 LYLALKEA
+1497 LYFALKEA

-1522 NPNTYGVA
+1522 NPNTYAVA

-1625 GAISVINSGTK
+1625 GAIYVQNTGTSES
-1636 NAPVLDFYLDET
+1636 PILDFYLNSSTALGDNGLNT
-1648 KDKDSDGVT
+1648 YDFNLSFDTTSA
-1657 LLDDVILTF
+1657 TF
-1666 DPTAASF
+1666 
-1673 TSFSFANGFL
+1673 
-1683 GAANED
+1683 
-1689 SSADGTITFGAIAI
+1689 I
-1703 SGVST
+1703 SGKEENSLIGAFSAENAEKGNFDIGAFSMFDITGIPNPT
-1708 DNPLF
+1708 DLDATSLF
-1713 TMTMSDLDSSADFH
+1713 QMNMTDLDSSADFVI
-1727 LTVSDLNVDG
+1727 TISDLIVNG
-1737 VDLIGSTLIIQ
+1737 TSLEGSTLII
-1748 EILLKNTL
+1748 
-1756 IVFNNVK
+1756 
-1763 QSKHNATRSIVC
+1763 A
-1775 DASAA
+1775 

>member
-1 MAVVAKKENTLFINK
+1 MTMAHKKENTLLINK
-16 MLAKFRKPRSQF
+16 MLAKFRKPQSQF

-41 CGGGGGGETTP
+41 CGGGGGGGGGTTP
-52 IETSTVING
+52 IETSTVVNG

-67 ITFALVYSDLN
+67 ITNALVFSDLN
-78 KNGIFDTAEPSAFTD
+78 SNGIFDTAEPSAFTD
-93 QNGNFNLTTS
+93 ENGNFNLTTS

-124 SAETINFSGTSSGTV
+124 SAENIDFSGTSSGTV
-139 ISPFSTAIT
+139 ISPFSTVIT
-148 EGGITSEELADSL
+148 EGGMTSEELADSL
-161 GLGEVDLLNFNPFAA
+161 GLGDVDLLNFNPFAA

-183 LLVEKIS
+183 LLVEKTS

-219 DSFATAA
+219 DSFAAAA

-234 TIDLSADADIDAIS
+234 TIDLSTDADVTAIS
-248 ANISKSM
+248 ANIAKSM
-255 TLTEA
+255 TLTVA

-289 TSDATKGAFSLGQL
+289 TSNATKGAFSLGQL

-315 ADIDLADSAKV
+315 ADIDLIDSAKV

-343 KITENATDLSVGTFS
+343 SITENATDLAVGTFS
-358 ATDEDSSSLVYGLAG
+358 ATDEDASSLVYGLAG

-379 NLSETGELSLKAVAN
+379 NLSETGQLSLKAVAN
-394 FEAQSSYALVLN
+394 FEAQSSYDVVLN

-430 SGSVSITGTAKEGAI
+430 SGSVSITGTAKEGAV

-456 DSSDIASIAKYQWL
+456 DSSDIASIAEYQWL

-518 VENVNDAPSGVLRI
+518 VENVNDAPSGI
-532 LGTPAQEDIL
+532 LKISGTPAQEDIL
-542 SADISGLSDTD
+542 TADTSGLSDTD
-553 GLGAFSYQWMRDG
+553 GLGTFSYQWMRDE
-566 TAISDETNTTLALSE
+566 TAISGETSTILTLGE
-581 VDVGKKIS
+581 TDVGKKIS

-604 TSTSTNAISN
+604 TSASTNAISN

-644 ADGLGGFSVSWLRDG
+644 ADGLGDFSISWLRDG
-659 ETISGAISSNYTL
+659 ETISGATSSNYTL

-702 AEIEN
+702 AIIEN

-733 SVVDEDGLGSLTI
+733 SVVDEDGLGSLII

-752 IAITGAN
+752 TAIAGAN

-792 ASTLKVTNV
+792 ASTLMVTNV
-801 NAEPTGSLRIT
+801 NTEPTGSLRIT

-834 GALSYQWMRDGTK
+834 GALSYQWMRDGIK
-847 ITGETNASYTTANAD
+847 ITGETNSTYTTVDAD
-862 VGTKLSATVSYTD
+862 VGAKLSAAVTYTD
-875 LQGTS
+875 LQGTA
-880 ETVSSASTNAIANK
+880 ETLTSASTTAIANK
-894 NDAPTGNLVL
+894 NDAPTGSLVL
-904 SGSNTESTTLHVDA
+904 SGSNTESTTLHADA

-961 SQIQERKDVAGSE
+961 SEIQARKDVAGAE

-989 HNRNS
+989 HNRTS

-1012 RDNMAKLEKYI
+1012 RDNMTKLEKYI
-1023 DIDFQEVSAKAES
+1023 DIDFQEVSTKAES
-1036 DVMFGIHPVPNKDS
+1036 DAMFVIHPVPNKDS

-1066 PGGLASPLHLETDP
+1066 SGGLASPLHLETDP
-1080 TKVVHTDSSKA
+1080 TKVVHTDQSKA
-1091 IQTDVF
+1091 TQIETF

-1112 MKEGDND
+1112 MKDGDND
-1119 QAVLTFD
+1119 QAVLTSD
-1126 DPHTATLMGND
+1126 DPHTATLMGY
-1137 GYRALNGEYLTGSE
+1137 GGQALNGEYPNAGNE

-1205 NAIAAIQNVNYEPM
+1205 NTIAAIQNVNYDPF

-1238 STLKDEDGLGTF
+1238 TSVKDEDGLGTF
-1250 SIEWLRDSQTIEG
+1250 SIEWLRDDFQTIVG
-1263 EEASTYTLTS
+1263 EAASTYTLTS
-1273 SDVGKTLSAKIEY
+1273 SDVGKTILAKIEY

-1298 TATTTVENV
+1298 SATTTVENV
-1307 IPKGYTSGNIIL
+1307 IAKGYTSGNIIL

-1338 VIAGAVAG
+1338 VIAGEVAG
-1346 QEKVPDEWAM
+1346 QEKVPDEWA
-1356 KAAQTIKLMIDPD
+1356 KKTAETIKLLINPD
-1369 AAGVDATSQAN
+1369 AVSVDATSQAN

-1454 TDIQELLE
+1454 NDIQELLE

-1482 ALNADVEQAGWNSTE
+1482 ALNADVEQAGWDSTE
-1497 LYLALKEA
+1497 LYFALKEA

-1522 NPNTYGVA
+1522 NPNTYAVA

-1555 NGLGSLAGEWADN
+1555 NGLGSLAPEWADN

-1636 NAPVLDFYLDET
+1636 SAPVLDFYLDET
-1648 KDKDSDGVT
+1648 KDPDDDGVSS
-1657 LLDDVILTF
+1657 LDVILTF
-1666 DPTAASF
+1666 DPTDASF
-1673 TSFSFANGFL
+1673 TSFSYANGFL
-1683 GAANED
+1683 GAAND
-1689 SSADGTITFGAIAI
+1689 ASAEDGTITFAAIALPGI
-1703 SGVST
+1703 ST
-1708 DNPLF
+1708 DSPLF
-1713 TMTMSDLDSSADFH
+1713 TMTMSDLDSSADFF

-1737 VDLIGSTLIIQ
+1737 SILDGSTLI
-1748 EILLKNTL
+1748 
-1756 IVFNNVK
+1756 V
-1763 QSKHNATRSIVC
+1763 
-1775 DASAA
+1775 

>member
-1 MAVVAKKENTLFINK
+1 MTVAHKKENTLLINK
-16 MLAKFRKPRSQF
+16 MLAKFRKPQSQF

-41 CGGGGGGETTP
+41 CGGGGGGGGGTTP
-52 IETSTVING
+52 IETSTVVNG

-67 ITFALVYSDLN
+67 ITNALVFSDLN
-78 KNGIFDTAEPSAFTD
+78 SNGIFDTAEPSAFTD
-93 QNGNFNLTTS
+93 ENGNFNLTTS

-124 SAETINFSGTSSGTV
+124 SAENIDFSGTSSGTV
-139 ISPFSTAIT
+139 ISPFSTVIT
-148 EGGITSEELADSL
+148 EGGMTSEELADSL
-161 GLGEVDLLNFNPFAA
+161 GLGDVDLLNFNPFAA

-183 LLVEKIS
+183 LLVEKTS

-219 DSFATAA
+219 DSFAAAA

-234 TIDLSADADIDAIS
+234 TIDLSADADVTAIS
-248 ANISKSM
+248 ANIAKSM

-315 ADIDLADSAKV
+315 ADIDLVDSAKV

-343 KITENATDLSVGTFS
+343 SITENATDLAVGTFS
-358 ATDEDSSSLVYGLAG
+358 ATDEDASSLVYGLAG

-379 NLSETGELSLKAVAN
+379 NLSETGQLSLKAVAN
-394 FEAQSSYALVLN
+394 FEAQSSYDVVLN

-430 SGSVSITGTAKEGAI
+430 SGSVSITGTAKEGAV

-456 DSSDIASIAKYQWL
+456 DSSDIASIAEYQWL

-518 VENVNDAPSGVLRI
+518 VENVNDAPSGI
-532 LGTPAQEDIL
+532 LKISGTPAQEDIL
-542 SADISGLSDTD
+542 TADTSGLSDTD
-553 GLGAFSYQWMRDG
+553 GLGTFSYQWMRDE
-566 TAISDETNTTLALSE
+566 TAISGETSTILTLGE
-581 VDVGKKIS
+581 TDVGKKIS

-604 TSTSTNAISN
+604 TSASTNAISN

-644 ADGLGGFSVSWLRDG
+644 ADGLGDFSISWLRDG
-659 ETISGAISSNYTL
+659 ETISGATSSNYTL

-702 AEIEN
+702 AIIEN

-733 SVVDEDGLGSLTI
+733 SVVDEDGLGSLII

-752 IAITGAN
+752 TAIAGAN

-792 ASTLKVTNV
+792 ASTLMVTNV
-801 NAEPTGSLRIT
+801 NTEPTGSLRIT

-834 GALSYQWMRDGTK
+834 GALSYQWMRDGIK
-847 ITGETNASYTTANAD
+847 ITGETNSTYTTVDAD
-862 VGTKLSATVSYTD
+862 VGAKLSAAVTYTD
-875 LQGTS
+875 LQGTA
-880 ETVSSASTNAIANK
+880 ETLTSASTTAIANK
-894 NDAPTGNLVL
+894 NDAPTGSLVL
-904 SGSNTESTTLHVDA
+904 SGSNTESTTLHADA

-961 SQIQERKDVAGSE
+961 SEIQARKDVAGAE

-989 HNRNS
+989 HNRTS

-1012 RDNMAKLEKYI
+1012 RDNMTKLEKYI
-1023 DIDFQEVSAKAES
+1023 DIDFQEVSTKAES
-1036 DVMFGIHPVPNKDS
+1036 DAMFVIHPVPNKDS

-1066 PGGLASPLHLETDP
+1066 SGGLASPLHLETDP
-1080 TKVVHTDSSKA
+1080 TKVVHTDQSKA
-1091 IQTDVF
+1091 TQIETF

-1112 MKEGDND
+1112 MKDGDND
-1119 QAVLTFD
+1119 QAVLTSD
-1126 DPHTATLMGND
+1126 DPHTATLMGY
-1137 GYRALNGEYLTGSE
+1137 GGQALNGEYPNAGNE

-1157 DMAAL
+1157 DTAAL

-1205 NAIAAIQNVNYEPM
+1205 NTIAAIQNVNYDPF

-1238 STLKDEDGLGTF
+1238 TSVKDEDGLGTF
-1250 SIEWLRDSQTIEG
+1250 SIEWLRDDFQTIVG
-1263 EEASTYTLTS
+1263 EAASTYTLTS
-1273 SDVGKTLSAKIEY
+1273 SDVGKTILAKIEY

-1298 TATTTVENV
+1298 SATTTVENV
-1307 IPKGYTSGNIIL
+1307 IAKGYTSGNIIL

-1338 VIAGAVAG
+1338 VIAGEVAG
-1346 QEKVPDEWAM
+1346 QEKVPDEWA
-1356 KAAQTIKLMIDPD
+1356 KKTAETIKLLINPD
-1369 AAGVDATSQAN
+1369 AVSVDATSQAN

-1454 TDIQELLE
+1454 NDIQELLE

-1482 ALNADVEQAGWNSTE
+1482 ALNADVEQAGWDSTE
-1497 LYLALKEA
+1497 LYFALKEA

-1522 NPNTYGVA
+1522 NPNTYAVA

-1555 NGLGSLAGEWADN
+1555 NGLGSLAPEWADN

-1636 NAPVLDFYLDET
+1636 SAPVLDFYLDET
-1648 KDKDSDGVT
+1648 KDPDDDGVSS
-1657 LLDDVILTF
+1657 LDVILTF
-1666 DPTAASF
+1666 DPTDASF
-1673 TSFSFANGFL
+1673 TSFSYANGFL
-1683 GAANED
+1683 GAANDAFAE
-1689 SSADGTITFGAIAI
+1689 DGTITFAAIALPGI
-1703 SGVST
+1703 SADS
-1708 DNPLF
+1708 PLF
-1713 TMTMSDLDSSADFH
+1713 TMTMSDLDSSADFF

-1737 VDLIGSTLIIQ
+1737 SILDGSTLI
-1748 EILLKNTL
+1748 
-1756 IVFNNVK
+1756 V
-1763 QSKHNATRSIVC
+1763 
-1775 DASAA
+1775 

>member
-1 MAVVAKKENTLFINK
+1 MTVAHKKENTLLINK
-16 MLAKFRKPRSQF
+16 MLAKFRKPQSQF

-41 CGGGGGGETTP
+41 CGGGGGGGTTP

-67 ITFALVYSDLN
+67 ITNALVFSDLN
-78 KNGIFDTAEPSAFTD
+78 SNGIFDTAEPSAFTD
-93 QNGNFNLTTS
+93 ENGNFNLTTS

-116 SIDKSTGA
+116 SIDQSTGA
-124 SAETINFSGTSSGTV
+124 SAENIDFSGTSSGTV
-139 ISPFSTAIT
+139 ISPFSTVIT
-148 EGGITSEELADSL
+148 EGGMTSEELADSL
-161 GLGEVDLLNFNPFAA
+161 GLGDVDLLNFNPFAA

-183 LLVEKIS
+183 LLVEKTS

-219 DSFATAA
+219 DSFAAAA

-234 TIDLSADADIDAIS
+234 TIDLSTDADVTAIS
-248 ANISKSM
+248 ANIAKSM
-255 TLTEA
+255 TLTVA

-289 TSDATKGAFSLGQL
+289 TSNATKGAFSLGQL

-315 ADIDLADSAKV
+315 ADIDLIDSAKV

-343 KITENATDLSVGTFS
+343 EITENATDLAVGTFS
-358 ATDEDSSSLVYGLAG
+358 ATDEDAGSLVYGLAG

-379 NLSETGELSLKAVAN
+379 NLSETGQLSLKAVAN
-394 FEAQSSYALVLN
+394 FEAQSSYDVVLN

-430 SGSVSITGTAKEGAI
+430 SGSVSITGTAKEGAV
-445 LTADISKIIDE
+445 LTANISKIIDE
-456 DSSDIASIAKYQWL
+456 DSSDIASIAEYQWL

-518 VENVNDAPSGVLRI
+518 VENVNDAPSGI
-532 LGTPAQEDIL
+532 LKISGTPAQEDIL
-542 SADISGLSDTD
+542 TADTSGLSDTD
-553 GLGAFSYQWMRDG
+553 GLGAFSYQWMRDE
-566 TAISDETNTTLALSE
+566 TAISGETSTILTLGE
-581 VDVGKKIS
+581 TDVGKKIS

-604 TSTSTNAISN
+604 TSASTNAISN

-644 ADGLGGFSVSWLRDG
+644 ADGLGDFSISWLRDG
-659 ETISGAISSNYTL
+659 ETISGATSSNYTL

-702 AEIEN
+702 AIIEN

-733 SVVDEDGLGSLTI
+733 SVVDEDGLGSLII

-752 IAITGAN
+752 TAIAGAN

-792 ASTLKVTNV
+792 ASTLMVTNV
-801 NAEPTGSLRIT
+801 NTEPTGSLRIT

-834 GALSYQWMRDGTK
+834 GALSYQWMRDGIK
-847 ITGETNASYTTANAD
+847 ITGETNSTYTTVDAD
-862 VGTKLSATVSYTD
+862 VGAKLSAAVTYTD
-875 LQGTS
+875 LQGTA
-880 ETVSSASTNAIANK
+880 ETLTSASTTAIANK
-894 NDAPTGNLVL
+894 NDAPTGSLVL
-904 SGSNTESTTLHVDA
+904 SGSNTESTTLHADA

-961 SQIQERKDVAGSE
+961 SEIQARKDVAGAE

-989 HNRNS
+989 HNRTS

-1023 DIDFQEVSAKAES
+1023 DIDFQEVSTKAES
-1036 DVMFGIHPVPNKDS
+1036 DAMFVIHPVPNKDS

-1066 PGGLASPLHLETDP
+1066 SGGLASPLHLETDP
-1080 TKVVHTDSSKA
+1080 TKVVHTDQSKA
-1091 IQTDVF
+1091 TQIETF

-1112 MKEGDND
+1112 MKDGDND
-1119 QAVLTFD
+1119 QAVLTSD
-1126 DPHTATLMGND
+1126 DPHTATLMGY
-1137 GYRALNGEYLTGSE
+1137 GGQALNGEYPNAGNE

-1205 NAIAAIQNVNYEPM
+1205 NTIAAIQNVNYDPF

-1238 STLKDEDGLGTF
+1238 TSVKDEDGLGTF
-1250 SIEWLRDSQTIEG
+1250 SIEWLRDDFQTIVG
-1263 EEASTYTLTS
+1263 EEAATYTLTS
-1273 SDVGKTLSAKIEY
+1273 SDVGKTILAKIEY

-1298 TATTTVENV
+1298 SATTTVENV
-1307 IPKGYTSGNIIL
+1307 IAKGYTSGNIIL

-1338 VIAGAVAG
+1338 VIAGEVAG
-1346 QEKVPDEWAM
+1346 QEKVPDEWA
-1356 KAAQTIKLMIDPD
+1356 KKTAETIKLLINPD

-1454 TDIQELLE
+1454 NDIQELLE

-1482 ALNADVEQAGWNSTE
+1482 ALNADVEQAGWDSTE
-1497 LYLALKEA
+1497 LYFALKEA

-1522 NPNTYGVA
+1522 NPNTYAVA

-1555 NGLGSLAGEWADN
+1555 NGLGSLAPEWADN

-1614 GYVADVFSESI
+1614 GYVADAFSESI

-1636 NAPVLDFYLDET
+1636 SAPVLDFYLDET
-1648 KDKDSDGVT
+1648 KDPDDDGVSS
-1657 LLDDVILTF
+1657 LDVILTF
-1666 DPTAASF
+1666 DPTDASF
-1673 TSFSFANGFL
+1673 TSFSYANGFL
-1683 GAANED
+1683 GAANDAFAE
-1689 SSADGTITFGAIAI
+1689 DGTITFAAIALPGI
-1703 SGVST
+1703 SADS
-1708 DNPLF
+1708 PLF
-1713 TMTMSDLDSSADFH
+1713 TMTMSDLDSSADFF

-1737 VDLIGSTLIIQ
+1737 SILDGSTLIVQ
-1748 EILLKNTL
+1748 VLSE
-1756 IVFNNVK
+1756 
-1763 QSKHNATRSIVC
+1763 
-1775 DASAA
+1775 

>member
-1 MAVVAKKENTLFINK
+1 MTVAHKKENTLLINK
-16 MLAKFRKPRSQF
+16 MLAKFRKPQSQF

-41 CGGGGGGETTP
+41 CGGGGGGGGTTP
-52 IETSTVING
+52 IQTSTVING

-67 ITFALVYSDLN
+67 ITNALVFSDLN
-78 KNGIFDTAEPSAFTD
+78 SNGIFDTAEPSAFTD
-93 QNGNFNLTTS
+93 ENGNFNLTTS

-124 SAETINFSGTSSGTV
+124 SAENIDFSGTSSGTV
-139 ISPFSTAIT
+139 ISPFSTVIT
-148 EGGITSEELADSL
+148 EGGMTSEELADSL
-161 GLGEVDLLNFNPFAA
+161 GLGDVDLLNFNPFAA

-183 LLVEKIS
+183 LLVEKTS

-219 DSFATAA
+219 DSFAAAA

-234 TIDLSADADIDAIS
+234 TIDLSTDADVTAIS
-248 ANISKSM
+248 ANIAKSM
-255 TLTEA
+255 TLTVA

-289 TSDATKGAFSLGQL
+289 TSNATKGAFSLGQL

-315 ADIDLADSAKV
+315 ADIDLIDSAKV

-343 KITENATDLSVGTFS
+343 SITENATDLAVGTFS
-358 ATDEDSSSLVYGLAG
+358 ATDEDASSLVYGLAG

-379 NLSETGELSLKAVAN
+379 NLSETGQLSLKAVAN
-394 FEAQSSYALVLN
+394 FEAQSSYDVVLN

-430 SGSVSITGTAKEGAI
+430 SGSVSITGTAKEGAV

-456 DSSDIASIAKYQWL
+456 DSSDIASIAEYQWL

-497 NVSYKDGSDTTE
+497 NVSYNDGSDTTE

-518 VENVNDAPSGVLRI
+518 VENVNDAPSGI
-532 LGTPAQEDIL
+532 LKISGTPAQEDIL
-542 SADISGLSDTD
+542 TADTSGLSDTD
-553 GLGAFSYQWMRDG
+553 GLGTFSYQWMRDE
-566 TAISDETNTTLALSE
+566 TAISGETSTILTLGE
-581 VDVGKKIS
+581 TDVGKKIS

-604 TSTSTNAISN
+604 TSASTNAISN

-644 ADGLGGFSVSWLRDG
+644 ADGLGDFSISWLRDG
-659 ETISGAISSNYTL
+659 ETISGATSSNYTL

-702 AEIEN
+702 AIIEN

-752 IAITGAN
+752 TAITGAN

-792 ASTLKVTNV
+792 ASTLMVTNV
-801 NAEPTGSLRIT
+801 NTEPTGSLRIT

-847 ITGETNASYTTANAD
+847 ITGETNSTYTTVDAD
-862 VGTKLSATVSYTD
+862 VGAKLSAAVTYTD
-875 LQGTS
+875 LQGTA
-880 ETVSSASTNAIANK
+880 ETLTSASTTAIANK
-894 NDAPTGNLVL
+894 NDAPTGSLVL
-904 SGSNTESTTLHVDA
+904 SGSNTESTTLHADA

-961 SQIQERKDVAGSE
+961 SEIQARKDVAGAE

-989 HNRNS
+989 HNRTS

-1012 RDNMAKLEKYI
+1012 RDNMTKLEKYI
-1023 DIDFQEVSAKAES
+1023 DIDFQEVSTKAES
-1036 DVMFGIHPVPNKDS
+1036 DAMFVIHPVPNKDS

-1066 PGGLASPLHLETDP
+1066 SGGLASPLHLETDP
-1080 TKVVHTDSSKA
+1080 TKVVHTDQSKA
-1091 IQTDVF
+1091 TQIETF

-1112 MKEGDND
+1112 MKDGDND
-1119 QAVLTFD
+1119 QAVLTSD
-1126 DPHTATLMGND
+1126 DPHTATLMGY
-1137 GYRALNGEYLTGSE
+1137 GGQALNGEYPNAGNE

-1205 NAIAAIQNVNYEPM
+1205 NTIAAIQNVNYDPF

-1238 STLKDEDGLGTF
+1238 TSVKDEDGLGTF
-1250 SIEWLRDSQTIEG
+1250 SIEWLRDDFQTIVG
-1263 EEASTYTLTS
+1263 EAASTYTLTS
-1273 SDVGKTLSAKIEY
+1273 SDVGKTILAKIEY

-1298 TATTTVENV
+1298 SATTTVENV
-1307 IPKGYTSGNIIL
+1307 IAKGYTSGNIIL

-1338 VIAGAVAG
+1338 VIAGEVAG
-1346 QEKVPDEWAM
+1346 QEKVPDEWA
-1356 KAAQTIKLMIDPD
+1356 KKTAETIKLLINPD
-1369 AAGVDATSQAN
+1369 AVSVDATSQAN

-1454 TDIQELLE
+1454 NDIQELLE

-1482 ALNADVEQAGWNSTE
+1482 ALNADVEQAGWDSTE
-1497 LYLALKEA
+1497 LYFALKEA

-1522 NPNTYGVA
+1522 NPNTYAVA

-1555 NGLGSLAGEWADN
+1555 NGLGSLAPEWADN

-1636 NAPVLDFYLDET
+1636 SAPVLDFYLDET
-1648 KDKDSDGVT
+1648 KDPDDDGVSS
-1657 LLDDVILTF
+1657 LDVILTF
-1666 DPTAASF
+1666 DPTDASF
-1673 TSFSFANGFL
+1673 TSFSYANGFL
-1683 GAANED
+1683 GAAND
-1689 SSADGTITFGAIAI
+1689 ASAEDGTITFAAIALPGI
-1703 SGVST
+1703 ST
-1708 DNPLF
+1708 DSPLF
-1713 TMTMSDLDSSADFH
+1713 TMTMSDLDSSADFF

-1737 VDLIGSTLIIQ
+1737 SILDGSTLI
-1748 EILLKNTL
+1748 
-1756 IVFNNVK
+1756 V
-1763 QSKHNATRSIVC
+1763 
-1775 DASAA
+1775 

>member
-1 MAVVAKKENTLFINK
+1 MTVAHKKENTLLINK
-16 MLAKFRKPRSQF
+16 MLAKFRKPQSQF

-41 CGGGGGGETTP
+41 CGGGGGGGTTP

-67 ITFALVYSDLN
+67 ITNALVFSDLN
-78 KNGIFDTAEPSAFTD
+78 SNGIFDTAEPSAFTD
-93 QNGNFNLTTS
+93 ENGNFNLTTS

-116 SIDKSTGA
+116 SIDQSTGA
-124 SAETINFSGTSSGTV
+124 SAENIDFSGTSSGTV
-139 ISPFSTAIT
+139 ISPFSTVIT
-148 EGGITSEELADSL
+148 EGGMTSEELADSL
-161 GLGEVDLLNFNPFAA
+161 GLGDVDLLNFNPFAA

-183 LLVEKIS
+183 LLVEKTS

-219 DSFATAA
+219 DSFAAAA

-234 TIDLSADADIDAIS
+234 TIDLSTDADVTAIS
-248 ANISKSM
+248 ANIAKSM
-255 TLTEA
+255 TLTVA

-315 ADIDLADSAKV
+315 ADIDLVDSAKV

-336 ELIITSS
+336 ALIITSS
-343 KITENATDLSVGTFS
+343 RITENATDLSVGTFS

-379 NLSETGELSLKAVAN
+379 NLSETGQLSLKAVAN
-394 FEAQSSYALVLN
+394 FEAQSSYDVVLN

-430 SGSVSITGTAKEGAI
+430 SGSVSITGTAKEGAV
-445 LTADISKIIDE
+445 LTANISKIIDE
-456 DSSDIASIAKYQWL
+456 DSSDIASIAEYQWL

-518 VENVNDAPSGVLRI
+518 VENVNDAPSGI
-532 LGTPAQEDIL
+532 LKISGTPAQEDIL
-542 SADISGLSDTD
+542 TADTSGLSDTD
-553 GLGAFSYQWMRDG
+553 GLGTFSYQWMRDE
-566 TAISDETNTTLALSE
+566 TAISGETSTTLTLGE
-581 VDVGKKIS
+581 TDVGKKIS

-604 TSTSTNAISN
+604 TSASTNAISN

-644 ADGLGGFSVSWLRDG
+644 ADGLGDFSISWLRDG
-659 ETISGAISSNYTL
+659 ETISGATSSNYTL

-702 AEIEN
+702 AIIEN

-733 SVVDEDGLGSLTI
+733 SVVDEDGLGSLII

-752 IAITGAN
+752 TAIAGAN

-792 ASTLKVTNV
+792 ASTLIVTNV
-801 NAEPTGSLRIT
+801 NTEPTGSLRIT

-834 GALSYQWMRDGTK
+834 GALSYQWLRDGTK
-847 ITGETNASYTTANAD
+847 ITGETNSSYTTVDAD
-862 VGTKLSATVSYTD
+862 VGAKLSATVTYTD
-875 LQGTS
+875 LQGTA
-880 ETVSSASTNAIANK
+880 ETLTSASTTAIADK
-894 NDAPTGNLVL
+894 NDAPTGSLVL
-904 SGSNTESTTLHVDA
+904 SGSNTESTTLHADA

-961 SQIQERKDVAGSE
+961 SEIQARKDVAGAE

-989 HNRNS
+989 HNRTS

-1012 RDNMAKLEKYI
+1012 RDNMTKLEKYI
-1023 DIDFQEVSAKAES
+1023 DIDFQEVSTKAES
-1036 DVMFGIHPVPNKDS
+1036 DAMFVIHPVPNKDS

-1066 PGGLASPLHLETDP
+1066 SGGLASPLHLETDP
-1080 TKVVHTDSSKA
+1080 TKVVHTDQSKA
-1091 IQTDVF
+1091 TQIETF

-1112 MKEGDND
+1112 MKDGDND
-1119 QAVLTFD
+1119 QAVLTSD
-1126 DPHTATLMGND
+1126 DPHTATLMGY
-1137 GYRALNGEYLTGSE
+1137 GGQALNGEYPNAGNE

-1205 NAIAAIQNVNYEPM
+1205 NTIAAIQNVNYDPF

-1238 STLKDEDGLGTF
+1238 TSVKDEDGLGTF
-1250 SIEWLRDSQTIEG
+1250 SIEWLRDDFQTIVG
-1263 EEASTYTLTS
+1263 EAASTYTLTS
-1273 SDVGKTLSAKIEY
+1273 SDVGKTILAKIEY

-1298 TATTTVENV
+1298 SATTTVENV
-1307 IPKGYTSGNIIL
+1307 IAKGYTSGNIIL

-1338 VIAGAVAG
+1338 VIAGEVAG
-1346 QEKVPDEWAM
+1346 QEKVPDEWA
-1356 KAAQTIKLMIDPD
+1356 KKTAETIKLLINPD

-1454 TDIQELLE
+1454 NDIQELLE

-1482 ALNADVEQAGWNSTE
+1482 ALNADVEQAGWDSTE
-1497 LYLALKEA
+1497 LYFALKEA

-1522 NPNTYGVA
+1522 NPNTYAVA

-1555 NGLGSLAGEWADN
+1555 NGLGSLAPEWADN

-1614 GYVADVFSESI
+1614 GYVADAFSESI

-1636 NAPVLDFYLDET
+1636 SAPVLDFYLDET
-1648 KDKDSDGVT
+1648 KDPDDDGVSS
-1657 LLDDVILTF
+1657 LDVILTF
-1666 DPTAASF
+1666 DPTDASF
-1673 TSFSFANGFL
+1673 TSFSYANGFL
-1683 GAANED
+1683 GAAND
-1689 SSADGTITFGAIAI
+1689 ASAEDGTITFAAIALPGI
-1703 SGVST
+1703 ST
-1708 DNPLF
+1708 DSPLF
-1713 TMTMSDLDSSADFH
+1713 TMTMSDLDSSADFF

-1737 VDLIGSTLIIQ
+1737 SILDGSTLI
-1748 EILLKNTL
+1748 
-1756 IVFNNVK
+1756 V
-1763 QSKHNATRSIVC
+1763 
-1775 DASAA
+1775 

>member
-1 MAVVAKKENTLFINK
+1 MTMAHKKENTLLINK
-16 MLAKFRKPRSQF
+16 MLAKFRKPQSQF

-41 CGGGGGGETTP
+41 CGGGGGGGTTP
-52 IETSTVING
+52 IETSTVVNG

-67 ITFALVYSDLN
+67 ITNALVFSDLN
-78 KNGIFDTAEPSAFTD
+78 SNGIFDTAEPSAFTD
-93 QNGNFNLTTS
+93 ENGNFNLTTS

-124 SAETINFSGTSSGTV
+124 SAENIDFSGTSSGTV
-139 ISPFSTAIT
+139 ISPFSTVIT
-148 EGGITSEELADSL
+148 EGGMTSEELADSL
-161 GLGEVDLLNFNPFAA
+161 GLGDVDLLNFNPFAA

-183 LLVEKIS
+183 LLVEKTS

-219 DSFATAA
+219 DSFAAAA

-234 TIDLSADADIDAIS
+234 TIDLSTDADVTAIS
-248 ANISKSM
+248 ANIAKSM
-255 TLTEA
+255 TLTVA

-315 ADIDLADSAKV
+315 ADIDLIDSAKV

-343 KITENATDLSVGTFS
+343 SITENATDLAVGTFS
-358 ATDEDSSSLVYGLAG
+358 ATDEDASSLVYGLAG

-379 NLSETGELSLKAVAN
+379 NLSETGQLSLKAVAN
-394 FEAQSSYALVLN
+394 FEAQSSYDVVLN

-430 SGSVSITGTAKEGAI
+430 SGSVSITGTAKEGAV

-456 DSSDIASIAKYQWL
+456 DSSDIASIAEYQWL

-518 VENVNDAPSGVLRI
+518 VENVNDAPSGI
-532 LGTPAQEDIL
+532 LKISGTPAQEDIL
-542 SADISGLSDTD
+542 TADTSGLSDTD
-553 GLGAFSYQWMRDG
+553 GLGTFSYQWMRDE
-566 TAISDETNTTLALSE
+566 TAISGETSTILTLGE
-581 VDVGKKIS
+581 TDVGKKIS

-604 TSTSTNAISN
+604 TSASTNAISN

-644 ADGLGGFSVSWLRDG
+644 ADGLGDFSISWLRDG
-659 ETISGAISSNYTL
+659 ETISGATSSNYTL

-702 AEIEN
+702 AIIEN

-733 SVVDEDGLGSLTI
+733 SVVDEDGLGSLII

-752 IAITGAN
+752 TAIAGAN

-792 ASTLKVTNV
+792 ASTLMVTNV
-801 NAEPTGSLRIT
+801 NTEPTGSLRIT

-834 GALSYQWMRDGTK
+834 GALSYQWMRDGIK
-847 ITGETNASYTTANAD
+847 ITGETNSTYTTVDAD
-862 VGTKLSATVSYTD
+862 VGAKLSAAVTYTD
-875 LQGTS
+875 LQGTA
-880 ETVSSASTNAIANK
+880 ETLTSASTTAIANK
-894 NDAPTGNLVL
+894 NDAPTGSLVL
-904 SGSNTESTTLHVDA
+904 SGSNTESTTLHADA

-961 SQIQERKDVAGSE
+961 SEIQARKDVAGAE

-989 HNRNS
+989 HNRTS

-1023 DIDFQEVSAKAES
+1023 DIDFQEVSTKAES
-1036 DVMFGIHPVPNKDS
+1036 DAMFVIHPVPNKDS

-1066 PGGLASPLHLETDP
+1066 SGGLASPLHLETDP
-1080 TKVVHTDSSKA
+1080 TKVVHTDQSKA
-1091 IQTDVF
+1091 TQIETF

-1112 MKEGDND
+1112 MKDGDND
-1119 QAVLTFD
+1119 QAVLTSD
-1126 DPHTATLMGND
+1126 DPHTATLMGY
-1137 GYRALNGEYLTGSE
+1137 GGQALNGEYPNAGNE

-1205 NAIAAIQNVNYEPM
+1205 NTIAAIQNVNYDPF

-1238 STLKDEDGLGTF
+1238 TSVKDEDGLGTF
-1250 SIEWLRDSQTIEG
+1250 SIEWLRDDFQTIVG
-1263 EEASTYTLTS
+1263 EEAATYTLTS
-1273 SDVGKTLSAKIEY
+1273 SDVGKTILAKIEY

-1298 TATTTVENV
+1298 SATTTVENV
-1307 IPKGYTSGNIIL
+1307 IAKGYTSGNIIL

-1338 VIAGAVAG
+1338 VIAGEVAG
-1346 QEKVPDEWAM
+1346 QEKVPDEWA
-1356 KAAQTIKLMIDPD
+1356 KKTAETIKLLINPD
-1369 AAGVDATSQAN
+1369 AVSVDATSQAN

-1454 TDIQELLE
+1454 NDIQELLE

-1482 ALNADVEQAGWNSTE
+1482 ALNADVEQAGWDSTE
-1497 LYLALKEA
+1497 LYFALKEA

-1522 NPNTYGVA
+1522 NPNTYAVA

-1555 NGLGSLAGEWADN
+1555 NGLGSLAPEWADN

-1636 NAPVLDFYLDET
+1636 SAPVLDFYLDET
-1648 KDKDSDGVT
+1648 KDPDDDGVSS
-1657 LLDDVILTF
+1657 LDVILTF
-1666 DPTAASF
+1666 DPTDASF
-1673 TSFSFANGFL
+1673 TSFSYANGFL
-1683 GAANED
+1683 GAAND
-1689 SSADGTITFGAIAI
+1689 ASAEDGTITFAAIALPGI
-1703 SGVST
+1703 SADS
-1708 DNPLF
+1708 PLF
-1713 TMTMSDLDSSADFH
+1713 TMTMSDLDSSADFF

-1737 VDLIGSTLIIQ
+1737 SILDGSTLI
-1748 EILLKNTL
+1748 
-1756 IVFNNVK
+1756 V
-1763 QSKHNATRSIVC
+1763 
-1775 DASAA
+1775 